1 VQFTES
7 YLCGGREIRNHRA
20 VVYNTVSS
28 LNQIFLEHHDVEVDL
43 AKFKAVVRNG

>member
-7 YLCGGREIRNHRA
+7 CLCGGREIRNHRA
-20 VVYNTVSS
+20 AVYNTVSS